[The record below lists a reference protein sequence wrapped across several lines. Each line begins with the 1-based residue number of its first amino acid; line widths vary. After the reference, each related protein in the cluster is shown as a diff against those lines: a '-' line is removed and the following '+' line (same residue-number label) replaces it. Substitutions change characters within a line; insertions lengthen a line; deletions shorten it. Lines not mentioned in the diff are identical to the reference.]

1 MLGFY
6 NYTVILT
13 YVSVISAI
21 FGITLINNQHVGM
34 MFAIFCLMFSGFCDM
49 FDGKV
54 ARTKKDRTE
63 QMKAFGI
70 QLDSLADV
78 ICFGVFPALINY
90 KLSVIP
96 VLEKD
101 VLTWQRSLAFVTS
114 AIYVICAIIRL
125 AYFNVMEEER
135 QKSTTESRKYYQ
147 GLPVTSIAIILP
159 AVFLIKS
166 LIIGDE
172 PCGPLFNATLIIVAA
187 LFITNFK
194 VKKLSDR
201 EMVLITVIGLFI
213 LIWILA
219 LFLKR
224 LS

>member
-13 YVSVISAI
+13 YISVASAI

-54 ARTKKDRTE
+54 ARTMKNRTE
-63 QMKAFGI
+63 QMKSFGI

-101 VLTWQRSLAFVTS
+101 VLTWQRGLAFVTS
-114 AIYVICAIIRL
+114 TIYVICAIIRL

-135 QKSTTESRKYYQ
+135 QKSSTDSRKYYQ

-166 LIIGDE
+166 LIVGSE
-172 PCGPLFNATLIIVAA
+172 PCGPLFNFTLIIVAA

-194 VKKLSDR
+194 VKKLNNR
-201 EMVLITVIGLFI
+201 EMVLITIIGFFI

-219 LFLKR
+219 LFLRR